1 MREAKSNSAHLVW
14 IEVENLEPFETGRA
28 GERNIRLSAFEYAP
42 EVNLD
47 ALERLALALMDR
59 HGPTQDEG

>member
-28 GERNIRLSAFEYAP
+28 GERYISLSAFEHAP
-42 EVNLD
+42 KVNLD